1 MVSEV
6 SRRPR
11 DRLWPRHDARA
22 CQVDQFSEVLQLRVV
37 ITFQ

>member
-1 MVSEV
+1 MVPEV

-22 CQVDQFSEVLQLRVV
+22 LEVT
-37 ITFQ
+37 I